1 MRPAKMLLVVLGVGF
16 ALAAGQQT
24 GAETKARAAED
35 QPSVTNVFF
44 ETDLMQAL
52 HDISSQTR
60 VPIVT
65 DGSVAGTVSVELV
78 NLPLEEALARLLYP
92 LGYAFRR
99 IEDYYLVGNV
109 NPESPSFYLI
119 AVTEVL
125 RPSYLRADDAHKL
138 LPDQYRRYLKVSPE
152 TNTLVAAAPR
162 GIIDKIKQDLARI
175 DKPKRQVLI
184 EALVTEISTE
194 AARSLGIDWSGV
206 LFRGGDTILRS
217 TADLARIADTS
228 LGLVLK
234 RVTGRLG
241 DWGYGLTP
249 SLQALV
255 RDGKAKIKA
264 SPKLVTLDGHA
275 AEIVVGKEQYYQLAT
290 GGEPYYYLRLE
301 KIEVGV
307 SLTITPYVAD
317 NGDITVMAEP
327 VVSDVVGS
335 SLGQLPIVSK
345 RKAKT
350 RIVVRDGENVVIGGL
365 TMRSEQTIQSR
376 IPLLGSIPIV
386 GFLFSH
392 TRKVVEDNEVVIVI
406 TPRLL

>member
-255 RDGKAKIKA
+255 RDGKA
-264 SPKLVTLDGHA
+264 
-275 AEIVVGKEQYYQLAT
+275 
-290 GGEPYYYLRLE
+290 
-301 KIEVGV
+301 
-307 SLTITPYVAD
+307 
-317 NGDITVMAEP
+317 
-327 VVSDVVGS
+327 
-335 SLGQLPIVSK
+335 
-345 RKAKT
+345 
-350 RIVVRDGENVVIGGL
+350 
-365 TMRSEQTIQSR
+365 
-376 IPLLGSIPIV
+376 
-386 GFLFSH
+386 
-392 TRKVVEDNEVVIVI
+392 
-406 TPRLL
+406 